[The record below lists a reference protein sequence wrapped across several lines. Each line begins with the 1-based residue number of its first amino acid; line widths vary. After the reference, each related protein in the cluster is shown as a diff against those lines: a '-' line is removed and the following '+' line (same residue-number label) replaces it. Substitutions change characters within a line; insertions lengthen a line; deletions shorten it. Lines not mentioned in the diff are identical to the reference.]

1 MRIWKSAFSFAA
13 LAGVGLLAA
22 TTVPAPADAAVVYC
36 TGGPGVPRGC
46 VVRPTPVVYCTAPGL
61 PVGCVARPVA
71 APVVRAPAARAV
83 TRTPT
88 NRNGGVNRAG
98 VRR

>member
-1 MRIWKSAFSFAA
+1 MKTCKILFSYAA
-13 LAGVGLLAA
+13 LAGIGMLAA
-22 TTVPAPADAAVVYC
+22 TAVPAPVDAAVIYC

-88 NRNGGVNRAG
+88 NRNGGVNRVG